1 MRDGVPDLPRGL
13 HLGMSLLNRT
23 YSQVGKSRGICI
35 RNTAGYPIED
45 FNERVTAIYV
55 MSDIRYVYSSV
66 RGQHSDMGS
75 EIFASEVCHR
85 TWTLMHSS
93 HPPRPL
99 WDSLCPR
106 LQL

>member
-1 MRDGVPDLPRGL
+1 MRRGVPFL

-23 YSQVGKSRGICI
+23 YSQVGKSRGICL